1 MKYYLWHRF
10 IYALLR
16 VVAGPFV
23 KLVFGYRCKKAGG
36 PDAPSIVI
44 ANHNADLDP
53 AFVGLGFSRHI
64 YFVASE
70 HAFRWGLGSKILKF
84 VFDPIPINK
93 THADIFA
100 IKEMLRRLK
109 AGANIGLFAE
119 GDRSYD
125 GKTGNI
131 PASTAKLVKAGKADL
146 VTFRIEG
153 GYFTTPRW
161 AVNKRKGRMSGAVVN
176 RYAAAELKAMS
187 EEQIMAAIE
196 KDIFEDAYER
206 QRGNPVRYKGKK
218 LAETIETAL
227 YICPACKKIG
237 SLRSKDEIF
246 FCECG
251 LEATYTETGFLD
263 GEDLQLTT
271 ITDWNAWQLRQL
283 SETIEKAAD
292 EPICSDEGQR
302 LYKVIAA
309 KDNELIGEGRMFIDR
324 ENFHCAGRTFEL
336 DQIVRMVVVGRMTL
350 QFALADGTSYEVHS
364 DTPRSALK
372 YKEVFRILNE
382 SSGSGLRG
390 HTSS

>member
-1 MKYYLWHRF
+1 MKRYLWHRV
-10 IYALLR
+10 IYAVLR

-23 KLVFGYRCKKAGG
+23 KLVFGYRCKKVKG
-36 PDAPSIVI
+36 PEAPAIVI

-53 AFVGLGFSRHI
+53 AFIGLGFSRHI

-109 AGANIGLFAE
+109 AGASIGLFAE
-119 GDRSYD
+119 GDRSYNGTT
-125 GKTGNI
+125 GKI

-146 VTFRIEG
+146 ITFRIEG

-161 AVNKRKGRMSGAVVN
+161 GVNKRKGRMSGAVVN
-176 RYAAAELKAMS
+176 RYGAAELKAMS

-196 KDIFEDAYER
+196 KDIYEDAYER
-206 QRGNPVRYKGKK
+206 QRENPVRYKGKK

-237 SLRSKDEIF
+237 SLRSKDDKL

-251 LEATYTETGFLD
+251 LEGTYTETGRLEGGDIPF
-263 GEDLQLTT
+263 TT
-271 ITDWNAWQLRQL
+271 ITEWDGWQTRHLA
-283 SETIEKAAD
+283 ETIEKAD
-292 EPICSDEGQR
+292 SGPICSDEGQK

-309 KDNELIGEGRMFIDR
+309 KDNELIGEGRMYIDR
-324 ENFHCAGRTFEL
+324 ENFHCAGHTFAL
-336 DQIVRMVVVGRMTL
+336 DQIARIVVVGRMTL
-350 QFALADGTSYEVHS
+350 QFALTDGTSYEVHS
-364 DTPRSALK
+364 ERPRSALK
-372 YKEVFRILNE
+372 YKEAFRILAGE
-382 SSGSGLRG
+382 
-390 HTSS
+390 